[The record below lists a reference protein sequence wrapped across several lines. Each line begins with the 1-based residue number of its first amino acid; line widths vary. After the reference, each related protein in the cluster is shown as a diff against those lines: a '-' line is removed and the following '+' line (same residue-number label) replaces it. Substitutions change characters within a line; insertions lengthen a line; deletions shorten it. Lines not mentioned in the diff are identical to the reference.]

1 MATGG
6 RRGAAEAFLRSVGG
20 DEVYDSLEPALRERL
35 LANADVL
42 FDIEL
47 VPFVNYE
54 PTPGDLTSMR
64 VARAVT
70 AGAANRDPTAP
81 GHWRYESA
89 QLLAAHLMTDL
100 VELPGGHMAYLS
112 DPHAF
117 AEALS
122 PLLFAPPDS

>member
-1 MATGG
+1 VASS
-6 RRGAAEAFLRSVGG
+6 ARSL
-20 DEVYDSLEPALRERL
+20 VYDSLDPALRERL

-42 FDIEL
+42 FDIE
-47 VPFVNYE
+47 VAPFVAYE
-54 PTPGDLTSMR
+54 PTPEDLASLR
-64 VARAVT
+64 VPRAVT

-89 QLLAAHLMTDL
+89 QWLAAHLMTDL
-100 VELPGGHMAYLS
+100 VELPGGHMAYLG

-122 PLLFAPPDS
+122 PLRLATPDS